1 MVSEA
6 DPGAFALADEERVR
20 QIGRILVDNAIVH
33 TPPGTIVRL
42 TTHETDDDVA
52 LRVEDDGPGV
62 PQADHDEVFER
73 FFRSDNTVAAG
84 SGLGLAIARE
94 LATIMGGEIELE
106 SRPGRTVFTLRLP
119 RSLARADERAPAL
132 A

>member
-1 MVSEA
+1 
-6 DPGAFALADEERVR
+6 
-20 QIGRILVDNAIVH
+20 
-33 TPPGTIVRL
+33 
-42 TTHETDDDVA
+42 
-52 LRVEDDGPGV
+52 
-62 PQADHDEVFER
+62 
-73 FFRSDNTVAAG
+73 VAAG